1 METTSTDRFSWRD
14 VYRLETGKTGHWQIG
29 PFRMWARRH
38 PREWFVS
45 FAREPDSLRDTG
57 SVQIPGRTEPE
68 GNLTSRRFG
77 VREPPAEIRL
87 TPGLAERPVVTT
99 PEEPFLLAPKE
110 ETTLYVST
118 PVWIGVEVGEPPVKL
133 LDEASRRPSDTW
145 FGESTRTGELCYAT
159 RTRATLERAN
169 LPARV
174 HRALSVV
181 HIRNRVGSLLGVE
194 KLKLPAPNMSL
205 FLDSDGH
212 LWTEELTLDRI
223 EEGRVAAV
231 VLASG
236 PPASAGDVDR
246 VAGPRKKL
254 EKGFLD
260 RTFGGLMRE
269 LRG

>member
-1 METTSTDRFSWRD
+1 METTSSDRFSWGT
-14 VYRLETGKTGHWQIG
+14 VYRLETGSTAQWQVG
-29 PFRMWARRH
+29 PIRLWARRD
-38 PREWFVS
+38 PREWRVS
-45 FAREPDSLRDTG
+45 LARERDSLKDTA
-57 SVQIPGRTEPE
+57 SVQIPSRTEPE
-68 GNLTSRRFG
+68 GNLTSSRFG
-77 VREPPAEIRL
+77 FREPPAEIRL
-87 TPGLAERPVVTT
+87 TPSLAERPVVTT
-99 PEEPFLLAPKE
+99 PEEPFLLAPQE

-118 PVWIGVEVGEPPVKL
+118 PVWIGIEVGEPPVKL
-133 LDEASRRPSDTW
+133 LNEASRLPSDTW
-145 FGESTRTGELCYAT
+145 FGESTQTGELCFAT
-159 RTRATLERAN
+159 RTRATLERTN

-181 HIRNRVGSLLGVE
+181 HIRNRASSLLEVE

-212 LWTEELTLDRI
+212 LWTEELTLDRV
-223 EEGRVAAV
+223 EEGQVAAV

-236 PPASAGDVDR
+236 PPAAAGGGDR

-260 RTFGGLMRE
+260 RAFGGLMRE